1 MKITQLELSALSY
14 VRLCVRA
21 HVCEY
26 VCVCIE
32 LAIESFHLHRHK
44 QLMLLPG
51 NIPHNI
57 SCQLAESSLPQLS
70 SN

>member
-1 MKITQLELSALSY
+1 MKITQLDLSALLYVY
-14 VRLCVRA
+14 VRIHTC
-21 HVCEY
+21 VCEY

-32 LAIESFHLHRHK
+32 LVIESFHLHRHK
-44 QLMLLPG
+44 QLLLLPG
-51 NIPHNI
+51 NIPPNI